1 MKRDIIKDWMRKAD
15 MLEAAFVVQFEH
27 GVNKTAFLFFD
38 YVASQRYRKNSK
50 LRDAYCVSLDRS
62 FTEYAKETRTKKTWR
77 GAIAWYVVW
86 GDRAYRDFKAKVVH
100 SLGQD
105 N

>member
-1 MKRDIIKDWMRKAD
+1 MKRDTIKDGMRKAD
-15 MLEAAFVVQFEH
+15 MLEEAFVGQFEH

-38 YVASQRYRKNSK
+38 YVASQRYMKNSK
-50 LRDAYCVSLDRS
+50 LRDAYCVSLDRR

-77 GAIAWYVVW
+77 GAIAWYVVS
-86 GDRAYRDFKAKVVH
+86 GDSAYRDFKSKVVH
-100 SLGQD
+100 SLGKD

>member
-1 MKRDIIKDWMRKAD
+1 MKRDIIKDGMRKAD
-15 MLEAAFVVQFEH
+15 MLEAAFVGQFEH

-38 YVASQRYRKNSK
+38 YVASLRYRKNSK
-50 LRDAYCVSLDRS
+50 MRDAYCVSLDRS
-62 FTEYAKETRTKKTWR
+62 FTEYAKDTRTKKTWR

-86 GDRAYRDFKAKVVH
+86 GDRAYRDFKAKGVH
-100 SLGQD
+100 SLGKD

>member
-1 MKRDIIKDWMRKAD
+1 M
-15 MLEAAFVVQFEH
+15 
-27 GVNKTAFLFFD
+27 NKTAFLFFD

-100 SLGQD
+100 PLGKD